1 MELAKRGRLRAAPG
15 RNVAQMQAAE
25 RRLTE
30 KLASFFAV
38 TAPHVSRQISA
49 HLGHNDVQRMDRI
62 ARALMPGAFD
72 GTLSPLTYPA
82 DDGVTILSSDPK
94 EEAYSLARRVI
105 AHELDKGSDHANPD
119 LHVKPENAIPINLAS
134 VDVVTQANVQHVSW
148 ELVREGQTQ
157 TARRKIAI
165 ADLIATQKVVDRER
179 LAKHIEQLRET
190 GELDKKWPPLVL
202 LWDGDF
208 FLLSG
213 HHGAVAAKALGWI
226 EIPVDVMSA
235 E

>member
-1 MELAKRGRLRAAPG
+1 
-15 RNVAQMQAAE
+15 
-25 RRLTE
+25 
-30 KLASFFAV
+30 
-38 TAPHVSRQISA
+38 
-49 HLGHNDVQRMDRI
+49 LGHNLI
-62 ARALMPGAFD
+62 G
-72 GTLSPLTYPA
+72 
-82 DDGVTILSSDPK
+82 
-94 EEAYSLARRVI
+94 
-105 AHELDKGSDHANPD
+105 KGSDHGGAD
-119 LHVKPENAIPINLAS
+119 LHVKPENAIPIS
-134 VDVVTQANVQHVSW
+134 ISSDIDPVTWANIQHVSW

-157 TARRKIAI
+157 TTRRKIAI

-226 EIPVDVMSA
+226 EIPVDVMMTLA
-235 E
+235 PR

>member
-15 RNVAQMQAAE
+15 RNAAKMQAAE
-25 RRLTE
+25 QRLSE
-30 KLASFFAV
+30 RLANFFAA
-38 TAPHVSRQISA
+38 TAPDVSRQISV
-49 HLGHNDVQRMDRI
+49 HLGHNVGSFAKLHGVEYREGD
-62 ARALMPGAFD
+62 LG
-72 GTLSPLTYPA
+72 YPA
-82 DDGVTILSSDPK
+82 ALD
-94 EEAYSLARRVI
+94 
-105 AHELDKGSDHANPD
+105 ELWSGFGKGSDHASPD

-202 LWDGDF
+202 RWDGDF

-213 HHGAVAAKALGWI
+213 HHGTVAAKALGWT
-226 EIPVDVMSA
+226 EVPADVMMA
-235 E
+235 D